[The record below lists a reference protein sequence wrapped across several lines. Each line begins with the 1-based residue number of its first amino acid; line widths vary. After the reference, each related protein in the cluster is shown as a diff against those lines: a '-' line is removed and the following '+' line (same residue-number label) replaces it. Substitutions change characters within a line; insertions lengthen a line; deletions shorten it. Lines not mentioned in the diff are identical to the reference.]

1 MNRTFVNACGIATIT
16 LLLSGAAAF
25 AQPHDH
31 GHGDDFII
39 GRGGAS
45 PFQIMI
51 EADEHVMSG
60 EESIPLPPGEG
71 AYEGLFAVNDPGWI
85 GLEDDEPAED
95 FYMLLPNHQVSL
107 KRISFDDGFSMF
119 DPTAG
124 QILEKDNDTYLFPLT
139 TEGMIHSH
147 LIFAGDGPEGTIWQA
162 MFQLVDP
169 SGLHAAS
176 APFTISFEAVP
187 EPATLALLAL
197 GGLALLRRR

>member
-1 MNRTFVNACGIATIT
+1 MNRTFVNASRIATIT

-25 AQPHDH
+25 AQPH

-39 GRGGAS
+39 GRSGVS

-51 EADEHVMSG
+51 EADEHIMSG
-60 EESIPLPPGEG
+60 EEYIPLPPGEG

-85 GLEDDEPAED
+85 GLEEDEPDED

-124 QILEKDNDTYLFPLT
+124 QILENDNDTYLFLLT

-147 LIFAGDGPEGTIWQA
+147 LIFVGDGPEGTVWQA
-162 MFQLVDP
+162 AFQIVDP

-176 APFTISFEAVP
+176 EPFTISFEAVP